1 MKKEKAKHES
11 PYKGIFRFASEKKQ
25 QLTFSVILSV
35 LSSIFGI
42 VPYIAVAVL
51 LQSALEGRLT
61 MEWAVLLPV
70 IALCGFF
77 LKHWLYAKS
86 TLCSH
91 KVAYEIIKNI
101 RVAVMRKMS
110 RVSMGTVQSKS
121 SGEFKQLIMDDADR
135 LEVPIAHAIPEM
147 IASTLVPVLVILY
160 LLLIDW
166 RMALAALATGVIGN
180 VIYYCIASIAEY
192 CVREGVENTENGEW
206 SITYEELYFQFDGT
220 TLTSRN
226 GMGRLLQ
233 EKLRQREEV
242 NALIMT
248 EDCIEMSYHLEYCP
262 NCQRGG
268 LAGAMNLLSLMGCNL
283 YDLHLECGQD
293 SEEPYLSPPLD
304 RLTADTLTEYGK
316 RDWADVMKAKVTGIS
331 GKHGRMTVSLTGC
344 SAEWL
349 RDFCGLLLGDTN
361 QGYYEQCVAMPD
373 MAYGKAGEQ
382 PSDLRD
388 SRVSD
393 LIATYEELFHVQRDE
408 RITHYFG
415 DYGSHFFNMGVT
427 DQEIQP
433 VYEKALAVMEMDDA
447 GFRSTKEFLH
457 RGEIIGRMRDCLLAK
472 ELHPGEEVLFV
483 GTEPYGG
490 PGDFELRG
498 GHIRFVDP
506 GRKACTVRGSFFDM
520 KDVPLRYVLG
530 RYNAEITETH
540 YGRPHVEV
548 LFGEYPALAQQYLH
562 EAEERWEQYETDAA
576 AAPTQ
581 TM

>member
-1 MKKEKAKHES
+1 MRIQAENRAYRIGEVMALS
-11 PYKGIFRFASEKKQ
+11 DTAYYAYRRELQNRPPAEGNRREPEGGRTFLLAMGEDGEDGVVVD
-25 QLTFSVILSV
+25 LTGGRYEGLPAF
-35 LSSIFGI
+35 
-42 VPYIAVAVL
+42 VPDA
-51 LQSALEGRLT
+51 R
-61 MEWAVLLPV
+61 
-70 IALCGFF
+70 
-77 LKHWLYAKS
+77 
-86 TLCSH
+86 
-91 KVAYEIIKNI
+91 
-101 RVAVMRKMS
+101 
-110 RVSMGTVQSKS
+110 
-121 SGEFKQLIMDDADR
+121 KQLDA
-135 LEVPIAHAIPEM
+135 H
-147 IASTLVPVLVILY
+147 
-160 LLLIDW
+160 
-166 RMALAALATGVIGN
+166 
-180 VIYYCIASIAEY
+180 IASIAEY

-316 RDWADVMKAKVTGIS
+316 RDWADVMKTKVTGIA

-373 MAYGKAGEQ
+373 MVYGKAGEQ

-447 GFRSTKEFLH
+447 IEAREGMDIPRIFQQ
-457 RGEIIGRMRDCLLAK
+457 RGEAWFRKVETDVLQEAAVRGNTVVSCGGGVPLKPENVAVMRKSGTVIMLSAS
-472 ELHPGEEVLFV
+472 PGEIYERVK
-483 GTEPYGG
+483 ES
-490 PGDFELRG
+490 DR
-498 GHIRFVDP
+498 
-506 GRKACTVRGSFFDM
+506 
-520 KDVPLRYVLG
+520 PLLKG
-530 RYNAEITETH
+530 NMN
-540 YGRPHVEV
+540 
-548 LFGEYPALAQQYLH
+548 
-562 EAEERWEQYETDAA
+562 TDYIAGLMEKREGCYKAA
-576 AAPTQ
+576 ADKEVETGGRQ
-581 TM
+581 ISEIIQEIVQFCLQK

>member
-1 MKKEKAKHES
+1 
-11 PYKGIFRFASEKKQ
+11 
-25 QLTFSVILSV
+25 
-35 LSSIFGI
+35 
-42 VPYIAVAVL
+42 
-51 LQSALEGRLT
+51 
-61 MEWAVLLPV
+61 
-70 IALCGFF
+70 
-77 LKHWLYAKS
+77 
-86 TLCSH
+86 
-91 KVAYEIIKNI
+91 
-101 RVAVMRKMS
+101 
-110 RVSMGTVQSKS
+110 
-121 SGEFKQLIMDDADR
+121 
-135 LEVPIAHAIPEM
+135 
-147 IASTLVPVLVILY
+147 
-160 LLLIDW
+160 
-166 RMALAALATGVIGN
+166 
-180 VIYYCIASIAEY
+180 
-192 CVREGVENTENGEW
+192 
-206 SITYEELYFQFDGT
+206 
-220 TLTSRN
+220 
-226 GMGRLLQ
+226 
-233 EKLRQREEV
+233 
-242 NALIMT
+242 
-248 EDCIEMSYHLEYCP
+248 
-262 NCQRGG
+262 
-268 LAGAMNLLSLMGCNL
+268 
-283 YDLHLECGQD
+283 
-293 SEEPYLSPPLD
+293 
-304 RLTADTLTEYGK
+304 
-316 RDWADVMKAKVTGIS
+316 MKAKVTGIS

-506 GRKACTVRGSFFDM
+506 ERKTCTVRGSFFDM